1 MYFFSL
7 PCSQTLYKPW
17 DIYWPLER
25 WGVGLGKWENRRFSR
40 ASRSVAASRKKSSV
54 ERLFHWLT
62 LSLFCFKNFFHTR
75 AEIQKRNY
83 DDWYPASNGFS
94 RPDVPTGLEKP
105 LLAEQIAGGNWH
117 LLKSTSLESEL
128 RNVLKSR
135 LWSVDITGKVVK

>member
-1 MYFFSL
+1 M
-7 PCSQTLYKPW
+7 
-17 DIYWPLER
+17 
-25 WGVGLGKWENRRFSR
+25 GKWENSTLFSR
-40 ASRSVAASRKKSSV
+40 FALGRCIEKKSSV

-105 LLAEQIAGGNWH
+105 MLAEQIAGGNWH

>member
-1 MYFFSL
+1 M
-7 PCSQTLYKPW
+7 
-17 DIYWPLER
+17 
-25 WGVGLGKWENRRFSR
+25 
-40 ASRSVAASRKKSSV
+40 

-135 LWSVDITGKVVK
+135 LWSVDITAKVVK

>member
-1 MYFFSL
+1 M
-7 PCSQTLYKPW
+7 
-17 DIYWPLER
+17 
-25 WGVGLGKWENRRFSR
+25 GLGKWENRRFSR
-40 ASRSVAASRKKSSV
+40 ASRSAAASKKKSSV

-105 LLAEQIAGGNWH
+105 MLAEQIAGGNWH